1 MKVALD
7 EGVPEQIATHLPEHD
22 VQTVRELG
30 LKGTINGKLLDAI
43 EVRHFEAF
51 ISNDKR
57 LEFEQNLA
65 RRPFAVLLLSTNHWP
80 TLEANAAE
88 VREALS
94 IAQPGETIKVDCGK
108 FVPAKLRNQP
118 KP

>member
-43 EVRHFEAF
+43 KVRHFEAF

-65 RRPFAVLLLSTNHWP
+65 RTAFRSVAPEHKSL
-80 TLEANAAE
+80 ANAGSE
-88 VREALS
+88 RS
-94 IAQPGETIKVDCGK
+94 KSP
-108 FVPAKLRNQP
+108 
-118 KP
+118 